1 MLFCF
6 IKFNNQTFLQKM
18 KLYNQCL
25 AFTLLNDGYETV
37 DLPQTIQDD
46 IAVLQ
51 CFKNQLLEWNELS
64 KVYWQIHNKIVD
76 ECYIRYCHCSIDMDC
91 ECEPYNDYEI
101 ADEEE
106 WARLTKEKDDIK
118 KKLDELEGDMKQGV
132 PSRLQLVALQIL
144 KNIDYPAL
152 SWLNMNFND

>member
-1 MLFCF
+1 M
-6 IKFNNQTFLQKM
+6 ISNKFFFLLQRM
-18 KLYNQCL
+18 NLYNQCL
-25 AFTLLNDGYETV
+25 AFTVLNDGYETA
-37 DLPQTIQDD
+37 DLPQIIQED

-64 KVYWQIHNKIVD
+64 KAESQIQNSIVY
-76 ECYIRYCHCSIDMDC
+76 ECYTRYCHCSIDMDC
-91 ECEPYNDYEI
+91 QCESYNDYDI

-106 WARLTKEKDDIK
+106 WARLTQETDDIK

-152 SWLNMNFND
+152 SWLEINFDD

>member
-1 MLFCF
+1 M
-6 IKFNNQTFLQKM
+6 N
-18 KLYNQCL
+18 LYNQCL
-25 AFTLLNDGYETV
+25 AFTVLNDGYEKV
-37 DLPQTIQDD
+37 DLPQIIQED

-51 CFKNQLLEWNELS
+51 CFKNQLLEWNELYE
-64 KVYWQIHNKIVD
+64 VNRQIHNKIMD
-76 ECYIRYCHCSIDMDC
+76 ECYIRYCHCHIDMDC

-101 ADEEE
+101 WDEQE
-106 WARLTKEKDDIK
+106 WARLTQEKDDIK

-152 SWLNMNFND
+152 SWLEINFDD

>member
-1 MLFCF
+1 M
-6 IKFNNQTFLQKM
+6 N
-18 KLYNQCL
+18 LYNQCL
-25 AFTLLNDGYETV
+25 AFTVLNDGYETV
-37 DLPQTIQDD
+37 DLPQIIQED

-51 CFKNQLLEWNELS
+51 CFKNQLLEWNELY
-64 KVYWQIHNKIVD
+64 KVNRQIHNKIMD
-76 ECYIRYCHCSIDMDC
+76 ECYIRYCHCHIDMDC

-101 ADEEE
+101 WDEQE
-106 WARLTKEKDDIK
+106 WVRLTQEKDDIK

-152 SWLNMNFND
+152 SWLDMNFDDQ